1 MCEVKVYLTNLA
13 KYNAG
18 ELFGKWV
25 DLPLTEEELDEELR
39 EVLGDDEEYFITDYE
54 APFEI
59 DEYENLRDLNS
70 FADELHIKT
79 EYDIERIIYL
89 LKNVVSNDWQYALEH
104 YEDVVFYKDMTLEDV
119 ARDLVEEG
127 LFGDISDNIK
137 NYIDFELLGN
147 NLSTDGYHETENG
160 TFWCS

>member
-25 DLPLTEEELDEELR
+25 DLPLTEEELDAELR
-39 EVLGDDEEYFITDYE
+39 EVLGTDEEYFITDYE
-54 APFEI
+54 APFDI
-59 DEYENLRDLNS
+59 HEYENLRDLNS
-70 FADELHIKT
+70 FADELHIKS
-79 EYDIERIIYL
+79 EYDVERIIYL
-89 LKNVVSNDWQYALEH
+89 LKNVSNDWQYALNN

-127 LFGDISDNIK
+127 LFGDLSDNIK
-137 NYIDFELLGN
+137 SYIDFERLGDH
-147 NLSTDGYHETENG
+147 LSMDGYHETEKG